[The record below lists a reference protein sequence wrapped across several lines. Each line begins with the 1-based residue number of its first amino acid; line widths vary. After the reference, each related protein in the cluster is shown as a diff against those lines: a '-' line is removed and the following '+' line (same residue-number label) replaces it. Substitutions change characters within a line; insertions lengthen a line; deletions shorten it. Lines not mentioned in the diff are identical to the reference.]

1 MSLERRNELI
11 EDLCAVL
18 DLPNPA
24 SVVDAGKLQA
34 GGFDVAIDFFEP
46 DPHAIYL
53 NFEYGMVSAGR
64 TLRVMRLLLEANL
77 TIYAQDQA
85 QLGLD
90 PDTGGIIL
98 LIRVPL
104 TDEVDG
110 GYLGEL
116 LDHYVEH
123 GRYWRDNI
131 VQSSDEMFEQLSR
144 GAYAWIRA

>member
-1 MSLERRNELI
+1 MWLRR
-11 EDLCAVL
+11 
-18 DLPNPA
+18 
-24 SVVDAGKLQA
+24 GKLQA
-34 GGFDVAIDFFEP
+34 GGFDVAVDFFEQ
-46 DPHAIYL
+46 DPYAIYL

-64 TLRVMRLLLEANL
+64 TLRILRLLLEANL

-98 LIRVPL
+98 LIRLPL

-110 GYLGEL
+110 QYLGEL

-123 GRYWRDNI
+123 GRYWQNNI
-131 VQSSDEMFEQLSR
+131 IQSSDEMFDQIAS
-144 GAYAWIRA
+144 GSYTWIRA